1 MLVYTTRTCSNDV
14 RAARA
19 ARRRRSSPGRCLPGG
34 AAILPPKSSPPGESV
49 VIASYSGRAS
59 KNKNKNETNVCLA
72 NAGDNGYQSHNAP
85 SDDDVA
91 VQRPRSSAANV
102 TVQQLDRA
110 VNSVELLKHRPSA
123 ASPFSNSVV
132 PSAPTHDGHDVETKL
147 WQYQI
152 NARIF
157 STNSTNLVSTNDVP
171 HHSLPTTPAMPPR
184 LK

>member
-19 ARRRRSSPGRCLPGG
+19 ARRWRSSPGR
-34 AAILPPKSSPPGESV
+34 AILSPKSSPPGESV
-49 VIASYSGRAS
+49 VIASYSGKAS
-59 KNKNKNETNVCLA
+59 KNKNKNEINVCLA

-123 ASPFSNSVV
+123 ALPFSNSVV
-132 PSAPTHDGHDVETKL
+132 PSAPTHEGHDVETKL

-157 STNSTNLVSTNDVP
+157 FTNSTNLVSRNDVP